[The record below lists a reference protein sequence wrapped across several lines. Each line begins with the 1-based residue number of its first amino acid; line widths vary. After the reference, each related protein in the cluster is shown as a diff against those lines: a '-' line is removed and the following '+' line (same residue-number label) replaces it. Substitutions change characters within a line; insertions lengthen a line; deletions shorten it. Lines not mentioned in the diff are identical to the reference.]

1 MTMNTNKRGLKNRSP
16 LSNAIDTEL
25 FKKLKELSEETSIPM
40 SKLLDKAIKLLLDE
54 YKSTT

>member
-1 MTMNTNKRGLKNRSP
+1 MNTNKRGLKNRSP